1 MALWSWLESTSVAAT
16 IGQSILLT
24 GGLSA
29 VHLLGFTVVTGGGLI
44 TNLTLLGIL
53 FPDRP
58 PGEIVAPASRGM
70 AIGLLVSVT
79 TGVLLLAP
87 RASAATAN
95 SIFQV
100 KMLLLGA
107 AATFHWTVHR
117 SVSVRASVSPFTRRL
132 TGGTGLVLWVGL
144 ALAGCAFILLE

>member
-1 MALWSWLESTSVAAT
+1 VWQWLESTGVAAAV
-16 IGQSILLT
+16 GQSTLLT

-29 VHLLGFTVVTGGGLI
+29 VHLLGFTIVTGGGLI
-44 TNLTLLGIL
+44 SNLTLLRVM

-58 PGEIVAPASRGM
+58 AGEIVAPASRGM

-79 TGVLLLAP
+79 TGLLLLAP

-95 SIFQV
+95 SIFQI
-100 KMLLLGA
+100 KMLLLA
-107 AATFHWTVHR
+107 AAAAFHWTVHR
-117 SVSVRASVSPFTRRL
+117 RVCLRTSVGPVARRL
-132 TGGTGLVLWVGL
+132 TGGTGLVLWAGL